1 MRTANLILALTIAA
15 GIWTSGAAAKTNGN
29 GKTNG
34 DKLLP
39 DDYVFAGVDGK
50 LIQTAPD
57 KWAFEF
63 ESAANIGEV
72 EIKAGQKLEML
83 GSATLEKMAADAKER
98 SDAMFRIWAKATKF
112 EGKNYL
118 FAVYYLSLRKINQ
131 PTREAV
137 KNEPNK
143 TGQANSP
150 RLSSPANGL
159 PGQAGQAVNAPNDV
173 VSIPENIVAMLKTSE
188 VLPTTEAQ
196 ATRAEELQLKQDT
209 IFANRAGRV
218 VAKNGGSTLSTTLK
232 TGALTTGGYVFEA
245 DALGRGVGKFEIK
258 LLPCQKLEDALLQV
272 RSESNPVRF
281 NVAGILTRYKG
292 EQYLLLQKAT
302 RMYSYGN
309 FGR

>member
-1 MRTANLILALTIAA
+1 
-15 GIWTSGAAAKTNGN
+15 
-29 GKTNG
+29 
-34 DKLLP
+34 LP

-63 ESAANIGEV
+63 ESAANIGGV
-72 EIKAGQKLEML
+72 EIKAGQTLEML
-83 GSATLEKMAADAKER
+83 GSSTLEKMAADAKER
-98 SDAMFRIWAKATKF
+98 SDAMFRIWAKVTKF

-118 FAVYYLSLRKINQ
+118 FAVYYLSLRKIDQ
-131 PTREAV
+131 PTGEAV

-143 TGQANSP
+143 TDQVGT
-150 RLSSPANGL
+150 
-159 PGQAGQAVNAPNDV
+159 GQAVNAPNDV
-173 VSIPENIVAMLKTSE
+173 VNIPAEIVALLRQSE

-218 VAKNGGSTLSTTLK
+218 AVKN
-232 TGALTTGGYVFEA
+232 GGYVFEA
-245 DALGRGVGKFEIK
+245 DALGRGVGKFAIK

-272 RSESNPVRF
+272 RNESNPVRF
-281 NVAGILTRYKG
+281 DVAGILTRYKG

>member
-1 MRTANLILALTIAA
+1 MRTARFILAVAVAAAILTSA
-15 GIWTSGAAAKTNGN
+15 TAAKTGSE
-29 GKTNG
+29 KTPHHDVKLVRS

-63 ESAANIGEV
+63 ESAANIGEA
-72 EIKAGQKLEML
+72 EIKAGQTLEML
-83 GSATLEKMAADAKER
+83 GSSTLEKMAADANER
-98 SDAMFRIWAKATKF
+98 SDAMFRIWAKVTKF

-118 FAVYYLSLRKINQ
+118 FAVYYLSLRKIDQ
-131 PTREAV
+131 PTGEAV

-143 TGQANSP
+143 TDQASV
-150 RLSSPANGL
+150 R
-159 PGQAGQAVNAPNDV
+159 QAVNAPNDV
-173 VSIPENIVAMLKTSE
+173 VNIPPEIVALLKTSE

-218 VAKNGGSTLSTTLK
+218 AVKN
-232 TGALTTGGYVFEA
+232 GGYVFEA
-245 DALGRGVGKFEIK
+245 DALGRGVGKFAIK

-272 RSESNPVRF
+272 QSESNPVRF
-281 NVAGILTRYKG
+281 NVAGILTKYKG
-292 EQYLLLQKAT
+292 EQYLLLQKTT

>member
-1 MRTANLILALTIAA
+1 MKITRLILAISIAA
-15 GIWTSGAAAKTNGN
+15 AITISATAAKNG
-29 GKTNG
+29 GEKSKHEVKSPQS

-50 LIQTAPD
+50 LIQTGVD

-63 ESAANIGEV
+63 ESAANIGET

-83 GSATLEKMAADAKER
+83 GSATLEKMAADTKER
-98 SDAMFRIWAKATKF
+98 SDAQFRLWAKAAKF

-118 FAVYYLSLRKINQ
+118 FAVYYLSLRKLDQ

-143 TGQANSP
+143 TGQASPP
-150 RLSSPANGL
+150 RLSS
-159 PGQAGQAVNAPNDV
+159 GQVVNAPNDV
-173 VSIPENIVAMLKTSE
+173 VNIPAEIVALLKQSE
-188 VLPTTEAQ
+188 VLPTSEAQ
-196 ATRAEELQLKQDT
+196 VTRQEELQLKQDT

-218 VAKNGGSTLSTTLK
+218 VAKNGG
-232 TGALTTGGYVFEA
+232 YVFEA
-245 DALGRGVGKFEIK
+245 DALGRGVEKFAIK
-258 LLPCQKLEDALLQV
+258 LLPCQKLEDAMAQV

>member
-1 MRTANLILALTIAA
+1 MRIARFILVLTMVT
-15 GIWTSGAAAKTNGN
+15 GSWTSQAAV
-29 GKTNG
+29 KTNG

-57 KWAFEF
+57 KWTFEF
-63 ESAANIGEV
+63 ESAANIGGV
-72 EIKAGQKLEML
+72 EIKAGQTLEML

-98 SDAMFRIWAKATKF
+98 NEAMFRIWAKVTRF

-118 FAVYYLSLRKINQ
+118 FTVYYLPLRKIDRPAEEKGRN
-131 PTREAV
+131 EANTV
-137 KNEPNK
+137 
-143 TGQANSP
+143 T
-150 RLSSPANGL
+150 
-159 PGQAGQAVNAPNDV
+159 QAVNAPNDV
-173 VSIPENIVAMLKTSE
+173 VNIPAEIVALLRQSE

-196 ATRAEELQLKQDT
+196 ATRQEELQLKQDT

-218 VAKNGGSTLSTTLK
+218 AARNGD
-232 TGALTTGGYVFEA
+232 YVFEA
-245 DALGRGVGKFEIK
+245 DALGRGVGKFTIK

>member
-1 MRTANLILALTIAA
+1 MRIARFILALMIAA
-15 GIWTSGAAAKTNGN
+15 AITTSAAAAKTNGN
-29 GKTNG
+29 KSQAG

-50 LIQTAPD
+50 LVQTGTD

-63 ESAANIGEV
+63 ESAANVGGV
-72 EIKAGQKLEML
+72 EIKAGQTVEML
-83 GSATLEKMAADAKER
+83 GSATLEKMILDAKER
-98 SDAMFRIWAKATKF
+98 NDAMFRIWAKVAKF

-118 FAVYYLSLRKINQ
+118 FAVYYLSLRKIDR
-131 PTREAV
+131 PAEETGG
-137 KNEPNK
+137 NEPNK
-143 TGQANSP
+143 ASRAST
-150 RLSSPANGL
+150 
-159 PGQAGQAVNAPNDV
+159 GQAVNAPNDV
-173 VSIPENIVAMLKTSE
+173 VNIPPEIVALLKTSE

-196 ATRAEELQLKQDT
+196 ATRQEELQLKQDT

-218 VAKNGGSTLSTTLK
+218 AVKNGL
-232 TGALTTGGYVFEA
+232 YVFEA
-245 DALGRGVGKFEIK
+245 DAFGQGVDKFTIK
-258 LLPCQKLEDALLQV
+258 LLPCQKLEDAMTQV

-281 NVAGILTRYKG
+281 NVAGILTKYKG

>member
-1 MRTANLILALTIAA
+1 MRIARFILALTIAA
-15 GIWTSGAAAKTNGN
+15 AITMSAAAVKTSGNKLQA
-29 GKTNG
+29 G

-50 LIQTAPD
+50 LIQTGTD

-63 ESAANIGEV
+63 ESAVNVGEA
-72 EIKAGQKLEML
+72 EIKAGQTLEML
-83 GSATLEKMAADAKER
+83 GSATLEKMILDAKER
-98 SDAMFRIWAKATKF
+98 SDAMFRIWAKVTKF

-118 FAVYYLSLRKINQ
+118 FAVYYLSLRKINRPSEEKGQ
-131 PTREAV
+131 NEA
-137 KNEPNK
+137 N
-143 TGQANSP
+143 A
-150 RLSSPANGL
+150 A
-159 PGQAGQAVNAPNDV
+159 AQAVNAPNDV
-173 VSIPENIVAMLKTSE
+173 VNIPPEIVALLKTSE

-218 VAKNGGSTLSTTLK
+218 MVKNGD
-232 TGALTTGGYVFEA
+232 YFFEA
-245 DALGRGVGKFEIK
+245 DAFGRGVDKFTIK
-258 LLPCQKLEDALLQV
+258 LLPCQKLEEAMIQV

-281 NVAGILTRYKG
+281 NVAGILTKYKG

>member
-1 MRTANLILALTIAA
+1 MRIARFILALMIAA
-15 GIWTSGAAAKTNGN
+15 AITTSATAAKINGN
-29 GKTNG
+29 KLLAG

-50 LIQTAPD
+50 LIQKGAD
-57 KWAFEF
+57 KWVFEF
-63 ESAANIGEV
+63 ESAANIGGV
-72 EIKAGQKLEML
+72 EIKAGQTLEML
-83 GSATLEKMAADAKER
+83 GSATLEKMILDAKER
-98 SDAMFRIWAKATKF
+98 SDAMFRIWAKVTKF

-118 FAVYYLSLRKINQ
+118 FAVYYLSLRKINR
-131 PTREAV
+131 PAEEKGLNEANTV
-137 KNEPNK
+137 
-143 TGQANSP
+143 T
-150 RLSSPANGL
+150 
-159 PGQAGQAVNAPNDV
+159 QAVNAPNDV
-173 VSIPENIVAMLKTSE
+173 VNIPAEIVALLKTSE

-218 VAKNGGSTLSTTLK
+218 AVKNGD
-232 TGALTTGGYVFEA
+232 YIFEA
-245 DALGRGVGKFEIK
+245 DAFGRGVDKFTIK
-258 LLPCQKLEDALLQV
+258 LLPCQKLEDAMTQV

-281 NVAGILTRYKG
+281 NVAGILTKYKG

>member
-1 MRTANLILALTIAA
+1 LALTIAA
-15 GIWTSGAAAKTNGN
+15 AITTSAAATKTNGN
-29 GKTNG
+29 KLQAG

-50 LIQTAPD
+50 LIQTGAD

-63 ESAANIGEV
+63 ESPANVGGV
-72 EIKAGQKLEML
+72 EIKAGQTLEML
-83 GSATLEKMAADAKER
+83 GSATLEKMILDAKER
-98 SDAMFRIWAKATKF
+98 SDAMFRIWAKVAKF

-118 FAVYYLSLRKINQ
+118 FAVYYLSLRKINRPAEEKGQ
-131 PTREAV
+131 
-137 KNEPNK
+137 NEVN
-143 TGQANSP
+143 TVT
-150 RLSSPANGL
+150 
-159 PGQAGQAVNAPNDV
+159 QAVNAPNDV
-173 VSIPENIVAMLKTSE
+173 VNIPAEIVALLKTSE

-218 VAKNGGSTLSTTLK
+218 TVKNGDYL
-232 TGALTTGGYVFEA
+232 FEA
-245 DALGRGVGKFEIK
+245 DAFGRGVDKFAIK
-258 LLPCQKLEDALLQV
+258 LLPCQKLDDAMTQV

-281 NVAGILTRYKG
+281 NVAGILTKYKG

>member
-1 MRTANLILALTIAA
+1 MRTARFILALTAVMV
-15 GIWTSGAAAKTNGN
+15 IWTSQAAA
-29 GKTNG
+29 KTNG

-63 ESAANIGEV
+63 ESAANIGGV
-72 EIKAGQKLEML
+72 EIKAGQTLEML

-98 SDAMFRIWAKATKF
+98 TEAMFRIWAKVTRF

-131 PTREAV
+131 PTEEAA
-137 KNEPNK
+137 KNEPNSA
-143 TGQANSP
+143 T
-150 RLSSPANGL
+150 
-159 PGQAGQAVNAPNDV
+159 QAVNAPNDV
-173 VSIPENIVAMLKTSE
+173 VNIPPEIVALLKTSE

-218 VAKNGGSTLSTTLK
+218 AVKNGV
-232 TGALTTGGYVFEA
+232 YVFEA
-245 DALGRGVGKFEIK
+245 DALGRGVDKFAIK
-258 LLPCQKLEDALLQV
+258 LLPCQKLEDAILQV
-272 RSESNPVRF
+272 QNESNPVRF
-281 NVAGILTRYKG
+281 NIAGILTKYKG

>member
-1 MRTANLILALTIAA
+1 MRIARFILALTIAA
-15 GIWTSGAAAKTNGN
+15 AITTSAAAAKTNDN
-29 GKTNG
+29 KLQAG

-50 LIQTAPD
+50 LIQTGTD

-63 ESAANIGEV
+63 ESAANVGGV
-72 EIKAGQKLEML
+72 EIKAGQQLEML
-83 GSATLEKMAADAKER
+83 GSATLEKMMLDAKER
-98 SDAMFRIWAKATKF
+98 NDAMFRIWAKVAKF

-118 FAVYYLSLRKINQ
+118 FAVYYLSLRKINRPAEEKGQ
-131 PTREAV
+131 
-137 KNEPNK
+137 NETN
-143 TGQANSP
+143 TVT
-150 RLSSPANGL
+150 
-159 PGQAGQAVNAPNDV
+159 QAVNAPNDV
-173 VSIPENIVAMLKTSE
+173 VNIPPEIVALLKTSE

-196 ATRAEELQLKQDT
+196 ATRQEELQLKQDT

-218 VAKNGGSTLSTTLK
+218 AVKNGV
-232 TGALTTGGYVFEA
+232 YVFEA
-245 DALGRGVGKFEIK
+245 DAFGRGVDKFTIK
-258 LLPCQKLEDALLQV
+258 LLPCQKLEDAMTQV

-281 NVAGILTRYKG
+281 NVAGILTKYKG

>member
-1 MRTANLILALTIAA
+1 MR
-15 GIWTSGAAAKTNGN
+15 S
-29 GKTNG
+29 

-63 ESAANIGEV
+63 ESAANIGEA
-72 EIKAGQKLEML
+72 EIKAGQTLEML
-83 GSATLEKMAADAKER
+83 GSSTLEKMAADANER
-98 SDAMFRIWAKATKF
+98 SDAMFRIWAKVTKF

-118 FAVYYLSLRKINQ
+118 FAVYYLSLRKIDQ
-131 PTREAV
+131 PTGEAV

-143 TGQANSP
+143 TDQASV
-150 RLSSPANGL
+150 R
-159 PGQAGQAVNAPNDV
+159 QAVNAPNDV
-173 VSIPENIVAMLKTSE
+173 VNIPPEIVALLKTSE

-218 VAKNGGSTLSTTLK
+218 AVKN
-232 TGALTTGGYVFEA
+232 GGYVFEA
-245 DALGRGVGKFEIK
+245 DALGRGVGKFAIK
-258 LLPCQKLEDALLQV
+258 LLPCQKLEDALTQV

-281 NVAGILTRYKG
+281 NVAGILTKYKG

-309 FGR
+309 FGK

>member
-1 MRTANLILALTIAA
+1 MKITRFTLTILITAA
-15 GIWTSGAAAKTNGN
+15 ITISAAAKNG
-29 GKTNG
+29 GEKSPREVKLPQS

-63 ESAANIGEV
+63 ESAANIGGV
-72 EIKAGQKLEML
+72 EIKAGQTLEML
-83 GSATLEKMAADAKER
+83 GSSTLEKMAADAKER
-98 SDAMFRIWAKATKF
+98 NAAMFRIWAKVTKF

-118 FAVYYLSLRKINQ
+118 FVVYYLSLRKIDQ
-131 PTREAV
+131 PTGGTV

-143 TGQANSP
+143 TGQA
-150 RLSSPANGL
+150 
-159 PGQAGQAVNAPNDV
+159 VNAPNDV
-173 VSIPENIVAMLKTSE
+173 VNIPPEIVALLKTSE

-218 VAKNGGSTLSTTLK
+218 AVRNGGST
-232 TGALTTGGYVFEA
+232 ALTTGDYVFEA
-245 DALGRGVGKFEIK
+245 DALGRGVGKFAIK
-258 LLPCQKLEDALLQV
+258 LLPCQKLEDAILQV

-281 NVAGILTRYKG
+281 NISGILTKYKG

>member
-1 MRTANLILALTIAA
+1 MRIARFILALTIAA
-15 GIWTSGAAAKTNGN
+15 AITTSATATKNSGEKSTHEVKSQA
-29 GKTNG
+29 G

-50 LIQTAPD
+50 LVQTGND

-63 ESAANIGEV
+63 ESAANIGGV
-72 EIKAGQKLEML
+72 EIKAGQQLEML
-83 GSATLEKMAADAKER
+83 GSATLEKMILDAKER
-98 SDAMFRIWAKATKF
+98 NEAMFRIWAKAVKF

-118 FAVYYLSLRKINQ
+118 FAVYYLSLRKINRPAEEKGQ
-131 PTREAV
+131 NEANAV
-137 KNEPNK
+137 
-143 TGQANSP
+143 T
-150 RLSSPANGL
+150 
-159 PGQAGQAVNAPNDV
+159 QAVNTPNDV
-173 VSIPENIVAMLKTSE
+173 VSIPPEIVALLKTSE

-209 IFANRAGRV
+209 IFANRAGRITV
-218 VAKNGGSTLSTTLK
+218 KNGL
-232 TGALTTGGYVFEA
+232 YVFEA
-245 DALGRGVGKFEIK
+245 DAFGRGVDKFAIK
-258 LLPCQKLEDALLQV
+258 LLPCQKLEDAMTQV

-281 NVAGILTRYKG
+281 NVAGILTKYKG

>member
-1 MRTANLILALTIAA
+1 MKITRFILAIAIAA
-15 GIWTSGAAAKTNGN
+15 AISISATAAKNG
-29 GKTNG
+29 GEKSSRAVKLPHS

-63 ESAANIGEV
+63 ESAANIGGV
-72 EIKAGQKLEML
+72 EIKAGQTLEML
-83 GSATLEKMAADAKER
+83 GSSTLEKMAADAKER
-98 SDAMFRIWAKATKF
+98 SEAMFRIWAKVTKF
-112 EGKNYL
+112 EEKNYL
-118 FAVYYLSLRKINQ
+118 FAVYYLSLRKLDQ
-131 PTREAV
+131 PTGETA

-143 TGQANSP
+143 TD
-150 RLSSPANGL
+150 
-159 PGQAGQAVNAPNDV
+159 QAVNAPNDV
-173 VSIPENIVAMLKTSE
+173 VNIPAEIVALLRQSE

-196 ATRAEELQLKQDT
+196 ATRQEELQLKQDT

-218 VAKNGGSTLSTTLK
+218 AVKNGD
-232 TGALTTGGYVFEA
+232 YVFEA
-245 DALGRGVGKFEIK
+245 DALGRGVGKFAIK

-281 NVAGILTRYKG
+281 NIAGILTRYKG

-309 FGR
+309 FRRQ

>member
-1 MRTANLILALTIAA
+1 MKITKFILTILIAA
-15 GIWTSGAAAKTNGN
+15 AITISAAAKNG
-29 GKTNG
+29 GEKSPREVKLPHS

-57 KWAFEF
+57 KWTFEF
-63 ESAANIGEV
+63 ESAANIGGV
-72 EIKAGQKLEML
+72 EIKAGQTLEML
-83 GSATLEKMAADAKER
+83 HSATLEKMAADAKEQTEP
-98 SDAMFRIWAKATKF
+98 MFRLWAKVTKF

-118 FAVYYLSLRKINQ
+118 FAVYYLSLRKTDRPAEEKGQ
-131 PTREAV
+131 
-137 KNEPNK
+137 NEVN
-143 TGQANSP
+143 TVTQT
-150 RLSSPANGL
+150 
-159 PGQAGQAVNAPNDV
+159 VNAPNDV
-173 VSIPENIVAMLKTSE
+173 VNIPAEIVALLRQSE

-218 VAKNGGSTLSTTLK
+218 EVKNGS
-232 TGALTTGGYVFEA
+232 YVFEA
-245 DALGRGVGKFEIK
+245 DALGRGVGKFAIK
-258 LLPCQKLEDALLQV
+258 LLPCQKLEDAILQV

-281 NVAGILTRYKG
+281 NVAGILTKYKG

>member
-1 MRTANLILALTIAA
+1 MKITKFILTILIAA
-15 GIWTSGAAAKTNGN
+15 AITISAAAKNG
-29 GKTNG
+29 GEKSPREVKLPHS

-57 KWAFEF
+57 KWTFEF
-63 ESAANIGEV
+63 ESAANIGGV
-72 EIKAGQKLEML
+72 EIKAGQTLEML
-83 GSATLEKMAADAKER
+83 HSATLEKMAADAKEQTEP
-98 SDAMFRIWAKATKF
+98 MFRLWAKVTKF

-118 FAVYYLSLRKINQ
+118 FAVYYLSLRKTDRPAEEKGQ
-131 PTREAV
+131 
-137 KNEPNK
+137 NEVN
-143 TGQANSP
+143 TVT
-150 RLSSPANGL
+150 
-159 PGQAGQAVNAPNDV
+159 QAVNAPNDV
-173 VSIPENIVAMLKTSE
+173 VNIPAEIVALLRQSE

-218 VAKNGGSTLSTTLK
+218 SVRNGD
-232 TGALTTGGYVFEA
+232 YVFEA
-245 DALGRGVGKFEIK
+245 DALGRGVGKFTIK
-258 LLPCQKLEDALLQV
+258 LLPCQKLEDAITQV

-281 NVAGILTRYKG
+281 NVAGILTKYKG

>member
-1 MRTANLILALTIAA
+1 MRITRFILALTMAA
-15 GIWTSGAAAKTNGN
+15 GIWTSAAAKTGSE
-29 GKTNG
+29 KTPHHDVKLVRS

-57 KWAFEF
+57 KWGFEF
-63 ESAANIGEV
+63 ESAANIGGV
-72 EIKAGQKLEML
+72 EIKAGQALEML
-83 GSATLEKMAADAKER
+83 DSSTLEKMAADAKER
-98 SDAMFRIWAKATKF
+98 SEAMFRLWAKVTKF

-118 FAVYYLSLRKINQ
+118 FTVYYLSLRKIDQ
-131 PTREAV
+131 PTGEAV

-143 TGQANSP
+143 TDQVST
-150 RLSSPANGL
+150 
-159 PGQAGQAVNAPNDV
+159 GQAVNAPNDV
-173 VSIPENIVAMLKTSE
+173 VNIPAEIVALLRQSE

-218 VAKNGGSTLSTTLK
+218 EVKNGT
-232 TGALTTGGYVFEA
+232 YVFEA
-245 DALGRGVGKFEIK
+245 DALGRGVEKFTIK
-258 LLPCQKLEDALLQV
+258 LLSCQKLEEAIAQV

>member
-1 MRTANLILALTIAA
+1 MRIARFIFALTIAA
-15 GIWTSGAAAKTNGN
+15 AITTSAAAVKTSGNKLQA
-29 GKTNG
+29 G

-39 DDYVFAGVDGK
+39 DDYVFAGVDGR
-50 LIQTAPD
+50 LIQTGAD

-63 ESAANIGEV
+63 ESAANIAGV
-72 EIKAGQKLEML
+72 EIKAGQQLEML
-83 GSATLEKMAADAKER
+83 GSATLEKMIMDAKER
-98 SDAMFRIWAKATKF
+98 SDAMFRIWAKVTKF

-118 FAVYYLSLRKINQ
+118 FAVYYLSLRKINRPSEEKGQ
-131 PTREAV
+131 NEANAV
-137 KNEPNK
+137 
-143 TGQANSP
+143 A
-150 RLSSPANGL
+150 
-159 PGQAGQAVNAPNDV
+159 QAVNAPNDV
-173 VSIPENIVAMLKTSE
+173 VNIPPEIVALLKTSE

-218 VAKNGGSTLSTTLK
+218 MVKNGD
-232 TGALTTGGYVFEA
+232 YIFEA
-245 DALGRGVGKFEIK
+245 DAFGRGVDKFAIK
-258 LLPCQKLEDALLQV
+258 LLPCQKLEEAMIQV

-281 NVAGILTRYKG
+281 NVAGILTKYKG

>member
-1 MRTANLILALTIAA
+1 MRTARFILALTMAA
-15 GIWTSGAAAKTNGN
+15 GIWTSGAAAKTND
-29 GKTNG
+29 

-63 ESAANIGEV
+63 ESAANIGGV
-72 EIKAGQKLEML
+72 EIKAGQTLEML

-98 SDAMFRIWAKATKF
+98 SDAMFRLWAKVTKF

-118 FAVYYLSLRKINQ
+118 FAVYYLSLRKLDQ
-131 PTREAV
+131 PTGEAV

-143 TGQANSP
+143 TDQASTT
-150 RLSSPANGL
+150 
-159 PGQAGQAVNAPNDV
+159 QTVNAPNDIV
-173 VSIPENIVAMLKTSE
+173 NIPAEIVALLKQSE

-196 ATRAEELQLKQDT
+196 VIRQEELQLKQDT

-218 VAKNGGSTLSTTLK
+218 VAKNGGST
-232 TGALTTGGYVFEA
+232 ALTTGGYVFEA
-245 DALGRGVGKFEIK
+245 DTLGRGVEKLAIK
-258 LLPCQKLEDALLQV
+258 LLPCQKLEDAMAQV
-272 RSESNPVRF
+272 RSDSNPVRF

>member
-1 MRTANLILALTIAA
+1 MRIARFILALMITAA
-15 GIWTSGAAAKTNGN
+15 ITMSATAAKTSGN
-29 GKTNG
+29 KLQAG

-39 DDYVFAGVDGK
+39 DDYVFAGVDGR
-50 LIQTAPD
+50 LIQTEAD

-63 ESAANIGEV
+63 ESAVNVGEA
-72 EIKAGQKLEML
+72 EIKAGQTLEML
-83 GSATLEKMAADAKER
+83 GSATLEKMILDAKER
-98 SDAMFRIWAKATKF
+98 SDAMFRIWAKVTKF

-118 FAVYYLSLRKINQ
+118 FAVYYLSLRKINRPAEEKGQ
-131 PTREAV
+131 NEANDV
-137 KNEPNK
+137 
-143 TGQANSP
+143 T
-150 RLSSPANGL
+150 
-159 PGQAGQAVNAPNDV
+159 QAVNAPNDV
-173 VSIPENIVAMLKTSE
+173 VNIPPEIVALLKTSE

-218 VAKNGGSTLSTTLK
+218 TVKNGD
-232 TGALTTGGYVFEA
+232 YIFEA
-245 DALGRGVGKFEIK
+245 DAFGRGVDKFTIK
-258 LLPCQKLEDALLQV
+258 LLPCQKLEEAILQV

-281 NVAGILTRYKG
+281 NVAGILTKYKG